1 MKEALKYQLKELA
14 EYYETTDFLHGDPA
28 QFMHRYSLPDDVEI
42 IAFIAA
48 SLAFGER
55 SQILRKIEDICQL
68 MEHEPSAWIRQE
80 KFNVSFPESDEKFY
94 RFYSYADMRAFF
106 FQIKGIID
114 RHGSIGTFIK
124 QRYEKGVHPLKAII
138 EAFADCPSERN
149 LIPKNMHSCCKRV
162 NMFLRWM
169 VRDNSAV
176 DVGLWNW
183 IDKKELII
191 PADTHVMQEALRLG
205 IISKAG
211 SSLSKAI
218 EITNA
223 LRFVWP
229 DDPCKGDFA
238 LFGWGINHH
247 KDVKS
252 SQKEDIRRK
261 IKVYLR

>member
-1 MKEALKYQLKELA
+1 MEEALKYQLKELA
-14 EYYETTDFLHGDPA
+14 EHYETVAFLDDDPA
-28 QFMHRYSLPDDVEI
+28 QFMHRYSSPGDIEI
-42 IAFIAA
+42 VALIAA

-55 SQILRKIEDICQL
+55 SQILRKIESICQL
-68 MEHEPSAWIRQE
+68 MEHRPSVWIRQE
-80 KFNVSFPESDEKFY
+80 KFNVSFPESNEKFY

-106 FQIKGIID
+106 SQIKNIID
-114 RHGSIGTFIK
+114 RYGSIGAYIK
-124 QRYEKGVHPLKAII
+124 LRYEKGVHPLKAIV
-138 EAFADCPSERN
+138 EAFADCSSNRN
-149 LIPKNMHSCCKRV
+149 LIPKDTHSSCKRI

-169 VRDNSAV
+169 VRNNSAV
-176 DVGLWNW
+176 DMGLWDW
-183 IDKKELII
+183 IDKKQLII
-191 PADTHVMQEALRLG
+191 PADTHVMQEAIRLG

-223 LRFVWP
+223 LRLVWP

-252 SQKEDIRRK
+252 SQKEDIRCK

>member
-1 MKEALKYQLKELA
+1 MEEALKYQLKELA
-14 EYYETTDFLHGDPA
+14 EHYETTAFLDGDPA
-28 QFMHRYSLPDDVEI
+28 QFIHRYSLPDDVEV
-42 IAFIAA
+42 IALIAA
-48 SLAFGER
+48 SLAFGGR
-55 SQILRKIEDICQL
+55 PQILRKIEEICQL
-68 MEHEPSAWIRQE
+68 MENKPAAWIKQE
-80 KFNVSFPESDEKFY
+80 RFNFSFPESNEKFY

-106 FQIKGIID
+106 YQIKNIID
-114 RHGSIGTFIK
+114 RYGSIGTCIK
-124 QRYEKGVHPLKAII
+124 LRYEKGVHPLKAIV
-138 EAFADCPSERN
+138 EAFADCSSERN
-149 LIPKNMHSCCKRV
+149 LIPKDMHSCCKRV

-191 PADTHVMQEALRLG
+191 PADTHVMQEALRLS

-223 LRFVWP
+223 LRLVWP

-247 KDVKS
+247 
-252 SQKEDIRRK
+252 
-261 IKVYLR
+261 

>member
-1 MKEALKYQLKELA
+1 MEEALKYQLKELA
-14 EYYETTDFLHGDPA
+14 EYYETVAFLDDDPA
-28 QFMHRYSLPDDVEI
+28 QFMHRYSSPGDIEI
-42 IAFIAA
+42 VALIAA

-55 SQILRKIEDICQL
+55 SQILRKIESICQL
-68 MEHEPSAWIRQE
+68 MEHKPSVWIRQE
-80 KFNVSFPESDEKFY
+80 KFNVSFPESNEKFY

-106 FQIKGIID
+106 SQIKNIID
-114 RHGSIGTFIK
+114 RYGSIGAYIK
-124 QRYEKGVHPLKAII
+124 LRYEKGVHPLKAIV
-138 EAFADCPSERN
+138 EAFADCSSDRN
-149 LIPKNMHSCCKRV
+149 LIPKDTHSSCKRI

-169 VRDNSAV
+169 VRNNSAV
-176 DVGLWNW
+176 DMGLWDW
-183 IDKKELII
+183 IDKKQLII
-191 PADTHVMQEALRLG
+191 PADTHVMQEAIRLG

-223 LRFVWP
+223 LRLVWP